1 MLSTLDHPQLVT
13 DYLKQEL
20 EKGMV
25 TELTDMLGVM
35 GLQIS
40 LFGVMPN
47 MGSDQ
52 WRLTLD
58 LSNPHGSS
66 VNDGIGK
73 RYSLAYH
80 LLLEMQ

>member
-1 MLSTLDHPQLVT
+1 MLSTLDHPQVVT

-52 WRLTLD
+52 
-58 LSNPHGSS
+58 
-66 VNDGIGK
+66 
-73 RYSLAYH
+73 
-80 LLLEMQ
+80 